1 MNHPTVLTL
10 SDQQSAIVN
19 AVDANNAD
27 VQVVALAGCGKTT
40 TIVEAC
46 KKARGRVAFFAFN
59 KSIATELQKRAPA
72 HVNVQTLHSLGFA
85 CIRNSFRGVQVNADK
100 THAIITKLLRNDDE
114 KELISPTKRL
124 VGLVKNNL
132 ADVDDATLY
141 SLCSTYDVHVN
152 GDAPRVFEMVRQA
165 MDMSVPERGATG
177 IEIDFDDM
185 IFLPAYLGLPT
196 PQYDWTFVDEA
207 QDMNAAQHEI
217 IMSVSSRGRLCYVGD
232 PYQAIYAFRG
242 ADDASMNTMAS
253 RLQAAGRTVV
263 TLPLT
268 MTRRCPKSV
277 VALAQQYVPQFEA
290 FDDAPEGVVRTA
302 KTVEPVVGDM
312 VLCRA
317 NAPLVP
323 VAYSLLRQGIPAK
336 IQGRFI
342 GQGLLTVIKKLKP
355 TSVENLVLK
364 AEAYR
369 TRETATLSTR
379 FSSKPSKLEDA
390 LAALNDKVDT
400 LVELAAGQPTVDAVI
415 ENINRLFEDVNSASE
430 VVLLSTVHK
439 AKGLEAPRVWILET
453 KTRPGGQENN
463 IRYVAITRAMKELVL
478 VPVSKKN

>member
-1 MNHPTVLTL
+1 
-10 SDQQSAIVN
+10 
-19 AVDANNAD
+19 
-27 VQVVALAGCGKTT
+27 
-40 TIVEAC
+40 
-46 KKARGRVAFFAFN
+46 
-59 KSIATELQKRAPA
+59 
-72 HVNVQTLHSLGFA
+72 
-85 CIRNSFRGVQVNADK
+85 
-100 THAIITKLLRNDDE
+100 
-114 KELISPTKRL
+114 
-124 VGLVKNNL
+124 
-132 ADVDDATLY
+132 
-141 SLCSTYDVHVN
+141 
-152 GDAPRVFEMVRQA
+152 
-165 MDMSVPERGATG
+165 
-177 IEIDFDDM
+177 
-185 IFLPAYLGLPT
+185 
-196 PQYDWTFVDEA
+196 
-207 QDMNAAQHEI
+207 
-217 IMSVSSRGRLCYVGD
+217 
-232 PYQAIYAFRG
+232 
-242 ADDASMNTMAS
+242 
-253 RLQAAGRTVV
+253 
-263 TLPLT
+263 
-268 MTRRCPKSV
+268 
-277 VALAQQYVPQFEA
+277 
-290 FDDAPEGVVRTA
+290 
-302 KTVEPVVGDM
+302 M